1 MFSQV
6 NLRLHDLNIQQRQF
20 PRFVEARA
28 LQMEWTLSPGEVL
41 FVSMH
46 LILSPQTHPLTQCV
60 CVCIS
65 LSLSLFRSPN
75 LSFCACYV

>member
-46 LILSPQTHPLTQCV
+46 LILSPQTHPLT
-60 CVCIS
+60 
-65 LSLSLFRSPN
+65 
-75 LSFCACYV
+75 